1 MRFVSKR
8 CIIKIPSEILVF
20 YCEKKNLLILKNK
33 KKQKLLKLKVKIFL
47 LNNKSSVLVTNQSF
61 NKFSNKQRKS
71 LQGFTVSLIK
81 KSISEISSVTYKKL
95 ALVGVGYKAFDA
107 SLPSKNLEFLNL
119 KLGYSHSI
127 YYKIPN
133 TVSIKVLQSTKL
145 FISGFDLNAVY
156 KTAALVRGCK
166 PPEPYKGKGILYSGE
181 KVILKEGKKV

>member
-1 MRFVSKR
+1 MFSK
-8 CIIKIPSEILVF
+8 KTANNDEISTL
-20 YCEKKNLLILKNK
+20 NLTLCCTVKSKLEITWT
-33 KKQKLLKLKVKIFL
+33 LLK
-47 LNNKSSVLVTNQSF
+47 
-61 NKFSNKQRKS
+61 
-71 LQGFTVSLIK
+71 
-81 KSISEISSVTYKKL
+81 
-95 ALVGVGYKAFDA
+95 A
-107 SLPSKNLEFLNL
+107 PSCGLEFLNL